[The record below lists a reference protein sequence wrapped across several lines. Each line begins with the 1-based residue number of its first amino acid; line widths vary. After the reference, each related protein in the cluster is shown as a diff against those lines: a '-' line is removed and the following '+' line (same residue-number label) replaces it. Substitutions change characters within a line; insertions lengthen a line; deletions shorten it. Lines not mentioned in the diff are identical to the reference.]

1 MEDEGRWW
9 RSGDADVVEEESSIC
24 VRDKVNGWDPRVME
38 QGDARVPL
46 ATNHLQEGF
55 SAGDVEAVGHEQLLA
70 TNCCAARMHTNPSR
84 NICVQRECVVVCAR
98 IRGAQAA
105 VGLRLMRRGLRVPEM
120 AGNTGTRN
128 RAGRRGWVE
137 ARGEV
142 RACVGLGRPL
152 RALQSLGGA
161 ARMV

>member
-55 SAGDVEAVGHEQLLA
+55 SAGDGEAVGHEQLLA

-105 VGLRLMRRGLRVPEM
+105 VGLRLTGFMPPAIM
-120 AGNTGTRN
+120 AASKSASVMFCGVCSSSVKNAASSRLDPIMTGT
-128 RAGRRGWVE
+128 
-137 ARGEV
+137 
-142 RACVGLGRPL
+142 LL
-152 RALQSLGGA
+152 L
-161 ARMV
+161 